1 MNKKSILILCA
12 TLLFTACASK
22 QQIIKEPSVDAQLK
36 LLVDGGMKYTDLDK
50 QDEDELIRGLL
61 KNSPS
66 FAQSNQQSAV
76 KENMVKLP
84 NNMPLFR
91 QPLFAQ
97 MVVFPYV
104 SDDGIYHG
112 YSESWL
118 KIKEGEFVLSD
129 PRSKQDPSERIFDMN
144 DVGTK

>member
-1 MNKKSILILCA
+1 MNKKFISVLCV
-12 TLLFTACASK
+12 TLLFVGCANK
-22 QQIIKEPSVDAQLK
+22 QQSVKESKVDRELK
-36 LLVDGGMKYTDLDK
+36 LMVGDDIKYTDLE
-50 QDEDELIRGLL
+50 DEDKLIRDLL

-66 FAQSNQQSAV
+66 FAQENQQSAV
-76 KENMVKLP
+76 KENIEKLP

-104 SDDGIYHG
+104 SDDGVYHG
-112 YSESWL
+112 YSENWL

-129 PRSKQDPSERIFDMN
+129 PRSGQELGERIFDMN
-144 DVGTK
+144 DVGIK

>member
-22 QQIIKEPSVDAQLK
+22 QQITKEPSVDAQLK
-36 LLVDGGMKYTDLDK
+36 LLVDDGMKYTDLDK

-97 MVVFPYV
+97 MVV
-104 SDDGIYHG
+104 
-112 YSESWL
+112 
-118 KIKEGEFVLSD
+118 
-129 PRSKQDPSERIFDMN
+129 
-144 DVGTK
+144 